1 MYIGRLDPVRY
12 LLLGGAV
19 GAFLGVSV
27 LLSPWAPVALAGVM
41 VGAAVLLRLP
51 LRPIH
56 LVYGLVFLTPFTAA
70 MPRGQIVPFLTA
82 NDVLVILAT
91 AVGLVYTLMEK
102 RNGLLPRPLMLAL
115 IAFVLGTCLGPVV
128 LYEIRGDSLALDDM
142 FSLVSPLKYL
152 LVLWLFAIVPK
163 TAAERAGLIRMMVLS
178 AGAVAVIGLLQ
189 AANIAPVVDLINTV
203 YPSEQTERSLDVG
216 RVTSVLG
223 AWNSLGLFLL
233 STLLIIAATIVDQTS
248 ARRRREWVV
257 VAGIVLI
264 CLLATNLY
272 SGILGAAL
280 GLVLIKTS
288 DPRGLRSLV
297 PLVLVALIGSVALL
311 PTIIN
316 RAETQFVGDSWIPQ
330 TLRFRYE
337 VWTRYFIPEIAQ
349 QPLLGVQPTFEE
361 VEFPHPESQYI
372 YYLYRSGILSLIGHV
387 IWMIGTVVWLASARR
402 REPPGPQRNVN
413 RSLALVPIVLI
424 LVSSLIGLINP
435 VFTYTASMTFF
446 WMILGLVLNAQ
457 YQALG
462 ATTRAS
468 LQEPRV
474 GAKEWPATTS

>member
-1 MYIGRLDPVRY
+1 MYFGRLDSVRI
-12 LLLGGAV
+12 LLLGVGIGVLLGA
-19 GAFLGVSV
+19 SV
-27 LLSPWAPVALAGVM
+27 LLGAWAPAAIAGVL
-41 VGAAVLLRLP
+41 AAAAIVLRLP

-91 AVGLVYTLMEK
+91 TVALVYTLMEK
-102 RNGLLPRPLMLAL
+102 RNGFLPRPLMLAI

-128 LYEIRGDSLALDDM
+128 LYQLRGDTLALDDI

-163 TAAERAGLIRMMVLS
+163 TAEERAGLVRMMVLS
-178 AGAVAVIGLLQ
+178 AGVVAIIGLLQ
-189 AANIAPVVDLINTV
+189 AAGIDPVVNLINSV
-203 YPSEQTERSLDVG
+203 YPSEQTSRSLDVG

-248 ARRRREWVV
+248 PRRRREWVV

-272 SGILGAAL
+272 SGLLGAAL

-297 PLVLVALIGSVALL
+297 PLVVVALLGSVALL
-311 PTIIN
+311 PTIVN
-316 RAETQFVGDSWIPQ
+316 RAEAQFTGDSWIPQ

-387 IWMIGTVVWLASARR
+387 VWMIGTVVWLVSARR
-402 REPPGPQRNVN
+402 REPPGPSRNVN
-413 RSLALVPIVLI
+413 RSLALVSIVLI

-446 WMILGLVLNAQ
+446 WMILGLILNAQ
-457 YQALG
+457 YG
-462 ATTRAS
+462 ARKWHA
-468 LQEPRV
+468 Q
-474 GAKEWPATTS
+474 TS

>member
-1 MYIGRLDPVRY
+1 MYFGRLDSVRI
-12 LLLGGAV
+12 LLLGVGIGVLLGA
-19 GAFLGVSV
+19 SV
-27 LLSPWAPVALAGVM
+27 LLGAWAPAAIAGVL
-41 VGAAVLLRLP
+41 AAAAIVLRLP

-91 AVGLVYTLMEK
+91 TVALVYTLMEK
-102 RNGLLPRPLMLAL
+102 RNGFLPRPLMLAI

-128 LYEIRGDSLALDDM
+128 LYQLRGDTLALDDI

-163 TAAERAGLIRMMVLS
+163 TAEERAGLVRMMVLS
-178 AGAVAVIGLLQ
+178 AGVVAIIGLLQ
-189 AANIAPVVDLINTV
+189 AAGIDPVVNLINSV
-203 YPSEQTERSLDVG
+203 YPSEQTSRSLDVG

-248 ARRRREWVV
+248 PRRRREWVF

-272 SGILGAAL
+272 SGLLGAAL

-297 PLVLVALIGSVALL
+297 PLVVVALLGSVALL
-311 PTIIN
+311 PTIVN
-316 RAETQFVGDSWIPQ
+316 RAEAQFTGDSWIPQ

-387 IWMIGTVVWLASARR
+387 VWMIGTVVWLVSARR
-402 REPPGPQRNVN
+402 REPPGPSRNVN
-413 RSLALVPIVLI
+413 RSLALVSIVLI

-446 WMILGLVLNAQ
+446 WMILGLILNAQ
-457 YQALG
+457 YG
-462 ATTRAS
+462 ARKWHA
-468 LQEPRV
+468 Q
-474 GAKEWPATTS
+474 TS